1 MGMHAILIRQAMV
14 LALLGVHLMTT
25 YAILTVGYNEFLLPA
40 GEAQKCFEVL
50 SDRAIDVRFVSG
62 EDAAEVGTTR
72 GEALRAHET
81 RVSCRLMTVDA
92 MHESL
97 DRGRACDAHAKAMRE
112 AQSEAA

>member
-1 MGMHAILIRQAMV
+1 
-14 LALLGVHLMTT
+14 MTT

-50 SDRAIDVRFVSG
+50 SGRAIDVNYINSAEA
-62 EDAAEVGTTR
+62 EDAGTTR
-72 GEALRAHET
+72 GDALRATDT
-81 RVSCRLMTVDA
+81 RVACRLMTVDV
-92 MHESL
+92 MHEAL